1 MNSLFASPVYGN
13 VSQDG
18 SLVLG
23 SPGDCVPVQ
32 PFGYYTPSQAQLDY
46 VTANIFSNNEISQI
60 VRFANVQGTLFNL
73 PAGEVKGLV
82 GFEARK
88 ESVDYKVDGG
98 SKAAIYR
105 AGYSADVSG
114 AFSTSDVFYEL
125 YVPLL
130 GNGFGD
136 WSLGGVSL
144 LKGVDLEY
152 SYRELDNS
160 LAGVDE
166 ADNIGL
172 NVRINDDL
180 RFRINS
186 QNAVRAPSM
195 GELFQPVVGT
205 GSFVNLSLIHI

>member
-1 MNSLFASPVYGN
+1 MISTTTLTSLCGVLSFANRDFDWEAGYSFGKSRVLATEVDYIDPRFFAAIDVGINPATGEIDCKFNYVDNYVNSLFVNPVYGN
-13 VSQDG
+13 ASQDG

-46 VTANIFSNNEISQI
+46 VTANIFSNNEIRQI

-114 AFSTSDVFYEL
+114 AFSTSDVFL
-125 YVPLL
+125 
-130 GNGFGD
+130 
-136 WSLGGVSL
+136 
-144 LKGVDLEY
+144 
-152 SYRELDNS
+152 
-160 LAGVDE
+160 
-166 ADNIGL
+166 
-172 NVRINDDL
+172 
-180 RFRINS
+180 
-186 QNAVRAPSM
+186 
-195 GELFQPVVGT
+195 
-205 GSFVNLSLIHI
+205 SFMSHY